1 MATHRACELIGVIG
15 TNGTGKSTAVRKII
29 TAIGSRSLVFT
40 PHDNEWEDCPVNELV
55 TASDFNFKGICRH
68 IFPMPETLERTEKCF
83 FNGSL
88 VFEELRD
95 YVPAATNFLM
105 RRFLISR
112 RQHMN
117 DIIFVCHG
125 FSEIPPAFLTFISR
139 LVLFRT
145 TDSID
150 RRKREL
156 QQFDRLR
163 EAQTRING
171 RALTEPYYHEVIKL

>member
-1 MATHRACELIGVIG
+1 MRACELIGIVG
-15 TNGTGKSTAVRKII
+15 TNGTGKSTAVKKVI
-29 TAIGSRSLVFT
+29 TAIGGRALIFT
-40 PHDNEWEDCPVNELV
+40 PHDNEWEEYPVNELETV
-55 TASDFNFKGICRH
+55 ADFNFKGICRH
-68 IFPMPETLERTEKCF
+68 IFPLPETLERTEKFF

-95 YVPAATNFLM
+95 YVPATTNFLM

-145 TDSID
+145 TDSIE

-156 QQFDRLR
+156 QQFDRLK
-163 EAQTRING
+163 EAQDRVNE
-171 RALTEPYYHEVIKL
+171 RALTNPYYHEVIKL